1 MKDAEAAEIVA
12 RFEMAV
18 LESAHLQAAYRAA
31 ELVAGTK
38 EALTGIYNA
47 SADAQRRRDG
57 CRLAL
62 LEALTG
68 KELSNEEDP
77 GNVWKGAETPFADN
91 H

>member
-1 MKDAEAAEIVA
+1 MDNDVEAADLVA

-18 LESAHLQAAYRAA
+18 LNVAHTQDASRSLGLSDEREAQTAAF
-31 ELVAGTK
+31 
-38 EALTGIYNA
+38 NA
-47 SADAQRRRDG
+47 SEDAQRKRDRY
-57 CRLAL
+57 RLAL

-68 KELSNEEDP
+68 DRSGQEEP